1 MSEENGNS
9 PIISFAIFKDS
20 IVFENND
27 LLVLNKPG
35 WLVCHPSKRGPWSS
49 LVGAARAYLGQGS
62 IHLVSRL
69 DRETSGLVLIAKNK
83 STASIWQK
91 GCALK
96 RVQREYIAL
105 LSGELRSSYRVELPI
120 GKACDSLVFVKQAIT
135 SELEGKLSITQF
147 DPLEYRFGNTRC
159 RVKTETGRM
168 HQIRVHAQHIGY
180 PIIGDKLYGEDES
193 YYLEFIKTGWNPLW
207 KGILKINRQA
217 LHANKITRYSST
229 GEVEQTFSIG
239 LPTDLHSFWENGFA

>member
-9 PIISFAIFKDS
+9 PTISLAIFKNS
-20 IVFENND
+20 IVFEDVD

-49 LVGAARAYLGQGS
+49 LVGATRAYLGQGS

-83 STASIWQK
+83 STASLWQK
-91 GCALK
+91 GFALK
-96 RVQREYIAL
+96 RVRREYIAL
-105 LSGELRSSYRVELPI
+105 LRGKLKSSYKVELPI
-120 GKACDSLVFVKQAIT
+120 GKACNSLVFVKQAVT
-135 SELEGKLSITQF
+135 SQKEGKPSVTQF

-180 PIIGDKLYGEDES
+180 PIVGDKLYGENEN

-207 KGILKINRQA
+207 KETLKISRQA
-217 LHANKITRYSST
+217 LHADKITRYSSM

-239 LPTDLHSFWENGFA
+239 LAKDLNSFWNNGFA